1 VLWIAQ
7 AISQTVQNLT
17 FFTLMVAVE
26 ERTQSSAH
34 MSALVLSTVLPA
46 VLFGVASGVLIDRW
60 NKKWVLIATNGLR
73 ALAVLGYLFLEQQP
87 VLFYLLNFAF
97 MTISQFFLP
106 AEAAMI
112 PRLVARD
119 RLIAANGL
127 FNITFN
133 LSQVLGFIVFGPTLT
148 KAFGPTTTLILVS
161 LTYVG
166 CALLLLRLP
175 SDRGE
180 SLGRTGGFWRSV
192 SAEVIAGWQL
202 LRSDLAIS
210 LAMFH
215 LAVVTTLT
223 LVLAALAPG
232 FISRELNLSPNDT
245 YLVFGPAGLGILSG
259 TYLLAKLSQRVRLLS
274 LINTGLGVFG
284 VGLISLAL
292 VPAVERGLSG
302 GTLQASATD
311 FRATLVL
318 VGVIALVM
326 GVSLAFVNVTAQT
339 ILQERAPVAM
349 RGRVFAVQLMF
360 GSLASVLPLTFAGQ
374 LADWLGVLPVL
385 ALVGLVVLGTTWFSR
400 QQTRRVRAAVAQAT
414 ATAGLRPLP
423 SHQPTLPSG
432 NGLAAEPVREPER
445 PPRAV

>member
-1 VLWIAQ
+1 MSARWTPSATGYQPSDRPVYQNPDFLVLWIAQ

-26 ERTQSSAH
+26 ERTHSSAH

-119 RLIAANGL
+119 RLITANGL

-148 KAFGPTTTLILVS
+148 KAFGATTTLILVA
-161 LTYVG
+161 LAYVV

-180 SLGRTGGFWRSV
+180 SLGRTGGFW
-192 SAEVIAGWQL
+192 Q
-202 LRSDLAIS
+202 S
-210 LAMFH
+210 L
-215 LAVVTTLT
+215 
-223 LVLAALAPG
+223 
-232 FISRELNLSPNDT
+232 SE
-245 YLVFGPAGLGILSG
+245 
-259 TYLLAKLSQRVRLLS
+259 
-274 LINTGLGVFG
+274 
-284 VGLISLAL
+284 
-292 VPAVERGLSG
+292 
-302 GTLQASATD
+302 
-311 FRATLVL
+311 
-318 VGVIALVM
+318 
-326 GVSLAFVNVTAQT
+326 
-339 ILQERAPVAM
+339 
-349 RGRVFAVQLMF
+349 
-360 GSLASVLPLTFAGQ
+360 
-374 LADWLGVLPVL
+374 
-385 ALVGLVVLGTTWFSR
+385 
-400 QQTRRVRAAVAQAT
+400 
-414 ATAGLRPLP
+414 
-423 SHQPTLPSG
+423 
-432 NGLAAEPVREPER
+432 
-445 PPRAV
+445 